1 MRYADLSDAD
11 CGIAQTM
18 GAVGDWWSWLVLRE
32 VAGSITRFDRI
43 QGSLGISRRALT
55 ERLTTL
61 VDNGILT
68 KRPYSEHPP
77 RHDYVLT
84 PKGEGLLSVLVAM
97 QEFGDRYLLGDGSA
111 SGASAG
117 DSAEARRVN
126 ELVGRPLPTLSLSAH
141 DGTTVDVGRQPTG
154 RWQVLFLFPGAFAP
168 GDAPPSWGQ
177 VSGAAGCTL
186 ESTTYASR
194 HADFTALGADVV
206 GISTQRTDELA
217 AFVAFAQLPYR
228 LLSDADTLLAA
239 RLRLPLFRASGQER
253 YKRQTLLV
261 SPEGSIAH
269 VQMPISDPAG
279 SVAEMLAVVQ
289 QLKS

>member
-1 MRYADLSDAD
+1 MRYTDLSDAD

-18 GAVGDWWSWLVLRE
+18 GVVGDWWTWLVLRE
-32 VAGSITRFDRI
+32 IAGGITRFDRI

-55 ERLTTL
+55 ERLATL
-61 VDNGILT
+61 VDNGVLA
-68 KRPYSEHPP
+68 KRAYSERPP

-97 QEFGDRYLLGDGSA
+97 QEFGDRYLLGDGSVSA
-111 SGASAG
+111 SSAG

-126 ELVGRPLPTLSLSAH
+126 ELVGRPMPALTLSAH
-141 DGTTVDVGRQPTG
+141 DGTTVDVGREATG
-154 RWQVLFLFPGAFAP
+154 RWRVLYLFPGAFAP
-168 GDAPPSWGQ
+168 GSAPPSWGQ
-177 VSGAAGCTL
+177 VPGAGGCTL
-186 ESTTYASR
+186 ESATYASR
-194 HADFTALGADVV
+194 HADFAALGADVV

-217 AFVAFAQLPYR
+217 AFVAFAQLPFR
-228 LLSDADTLLAA
+228 LVSDADTLLAA
-239 RLRLPLFRASGQER
+239 HLRLPLFRVSGQER

-289 QLKS
+289 GLHG